1 MLSSHAAE
9 ALDTLEEGGHVKE
22 RQSKERY
29 FNIFIFI
36 SIATCGLHF
45 FFFPK
50 EHFSN
55 KYFFG
60 ELQSGVLIGLLVGYK
75 SC

>member
-1 MLSSHAAE
+1 MLKKGKVKRGILIFLYLSQ
-9 ALDTLEEGGHVKE
+9 LQHVA
-22 RQSKERY
+22 
-29 FNIFIFI
+29 FI
-36 SIATCGLHF
+36 F